1 MHSLHSAEAV
11 QPLQLV
17 SGESVDGLQ
26 EGVVCELEG
35 RVQGDRSVQGFA
47 PHLGSDLCRRHG
59 DNPGGG
65 KKNTNYKAISA
76 VCVRATLQP
85 VSVL

>member
-1 MHSLHSAEAV
+1 MSWRAGCRGIGACRALLPISAQTSAEDTV
-11 QPLQLV
+11 II
-17 SGESVDGLQ
+17 
-26 EGVVCELEG
+26 LE
-35 RVQGDRSVQGFA
+35 
-47 PHLGSDLCRRHG
+47 
-59 DNPGGG
+59 GG